1 MEIYPFS
8 EEDPGLQTSKSNL
21 ITNENAAWEYQLIV
35 RDLEL
40 DNAPGEDELNP
51 LGAEG
56 WELIDLFVHANM
68 LYCYF
73 KAAEVDFYARLKRV
87 G

>member
-1 MEIYPFS
+1 MEIHPLFDHNS
-8 EEDPGLQTSKSNL
+8 GEDKPS
-21 ITNENAAWEYQLIV
+21 WEYRLFV

-40 DNAPGEDELNP
+40 DNAPDEEELDP

-56 WELIDLFVHANM
+56 WEMVGIFVHANM

-73 KAAEVDFYARLKRV
+73 KRQN
-87 G
+87 

>member
-1 MEIYPFS
+1 MEQYPDIHHHS
-8 EEDPGLQTSKSNL
+8 EEEAESDPNSSAKIKPS
-21 ITNENAAWEYQLIV
+21 WEYQLFV

-40 DNAPGEDELNP
+40 DNAPDEDELNP

-56 WELIDLFVHANM
+56 WELVGIFVHANM

-73 KAAEVDFYARLKRV
+73 KRQN
-87 G
+87 